1 MGFGEEEHLGI
12 SLTHGGRSIDDLKGD
27 DFAAQ
32 GLGDD
37 DDEELE
43 DDFGLENTRRRAEPS
58 GAITGST
65 VKRNHFGGFG
75 EDGDEEEP
83 DRKKTKAEVMAEVI
97 AKSKT
102 HKVGLPPGRFPY
114 VLT

>member
-1 MGFGEEEHLGI
+1 MGFGEEEHLGMT
-12 SLTHGGRSIDDLKGD
+12 LTHGGRSIDDLKGD

-37 DDEELE
+37 DDDELE

-58 GAITGST
+58 GLIDRST
-65 VKRNHFGGFG
+65 VKRSHFGGFEG
-75 EDGDEEEP
+75 DGDDEEP
-83 DRKKTKAEVMAEVI
+83 DRKKSKAEVMAEVI

-102 HKVGLPPGRFPY
+102 HKVSHLVRPIPAPFA
-114 VLT
+114 